1 MNNLQSSAFVAKT
14 TQLLSSVAHLRLLL
28 VMLVT
33 LTVSANAW
41 GADATATLSFADK
54 AQRTSFSTTKQVWEQ
69 NGVTFTNNK
78 GSGSNV
84 ADYAAPVRLYQNSE
98 IIVECTLGNMTKIVF
113 DCNSSSYATTM
124 KNSIGSSA
132 TASSD
137 KVTVAL
143 DGTSNTFSVDKITA
157 QVRLDAIT
165 VTYKEAVTEYN
176 ITYTGDDHITYSS
189 TKPETIKKEDTGFE
203 LEFSVNDGYKLNN
216 VQVKMDGQDLVL
228 DEDYLWEEGYLL
240 ILPETD
246 ITGDIEII
254 FETAATCTNPTITTQ
269 PTGAT
274 YTKGATATAL
284 KVVAS
289 GDDLTYQWYSNTSNS
304 TSGATK
310 INGATNSTYTPST
323 STVGTKYY
331 YCIVSSGSCSTT
343 SNIVSVVVKN
353 PTYTV
358 VWKSNGVEIRTDN
371 NVESGTN
378 KTAPTISPIPC
389 GDVIAGWTDATDGN
403 YVHGTS
409 ILYSGATPSIPITS
423 DKTFYAVFAD
433 YVNE

>member
-1 MNNLQSSAFVAKT
+1 MTSSTTRAFMAKKQSTSFAHWASKCAFICTFNKNRYY
-14 TQLLSSVAHLRLLL
+14 LFFINLLL
-28 VMLVT
+28 T
-33 LTVSANAW
+33 LGVANAW
-41 GADATATLSFADK
+41 GAEPTATLTFDDHAK
-54 AQRTSFSTTKQVWEQ
+54 RTTFTTSQQVWEE
-69 NGVTFTNNK
+69 NGVTFTNDKASSTN
-78 GSGSNV
+78 SV
-84 ADYAAPVRLYQNSE
+84 ADYAKPARLYAGSS
-98 IIVECTLGNMTKIVF
+98 VTVACSLGNMTQIVF
-113 DCNSSSYATTM
+113 DCNSSSYATAM

-137 KVTVAL
+137 KVTVSL
-143 DGTSNTFSVDKITA
+143 NGTSNTFTVAKLTA

-165 VTYKEAVTEYN
+165 VTY
-176 ITYTGDDHITYSS
+176 
-189 TKPETIKKEDTGFE
+189 
-203 LEFSVNDGYKLNN
+203 
-216 VQVKMDGQDLVL
+216 
-228 DEDYLWEEGYLL
+228 EEG
-240 ILPETD
+240 
-246 ITGDIEII
+246 
-254 FETAATCTNPTITTQ
+254 CSNPNITTQ

-274 YTKGATATAL
+274 YTQGATATAL

-358 VWKSNGVEIRTDN
+358 IWKSNGEEIRTDN

-378 KTAPTISPIPC
+378 KTAPTISIPC
-389 GDVIAGWTDATDGN
+389 GDVIAGWTDAEN

-409 ILYSGATPSIPITS
+409 TLYSGATPSIQITGN
-423 DKTFYAVFAD
+423 KTFYAVFAD
-433 YVNE
+433 YANQ

>member
-1 MNNLQSSAFVAKT
+1 MFL
-14 TQLLSSVAHLRLLL
+14 
-28 VMLVT
+28 T
-33 LTVSANAW
+33 LTVTTNAW
-41 GADATATLSFADK
+41 GETVTDEITASDLKATTNTYVDFSNVTKSSDAIYAGQSAKDANGNIQLRSKNSNSGVVSTASGGKVKSVKIT
-54 AQRTSFSTTKQVWEQ
+54 V
-69 NGVTFTNNK
+69 
-78 GSGSNV
+78 GSGSNTV
-84 ADYAAPVRLYQNSE
+84 DVYGSNTAYTSASDLYGDNK
-98 IIVECTLGNMTKIVF
+98 GTKIGSLTATGTISFEGDYTYVGIRS
-113 DCNSSSYATTM
+113 NNGAIYLSS
-124 KNSIGSSA
+124 I
-132 TASSD
+132 D
-137 KVTVAL
+137 IVWEVTP
-143 DGTSNTFSVDKITA
+143 S
-157 QVRLDAIT
+157 
-165 VTYKEAVTEYN
+165 
-176 ITYTGDDHITYSS
+176 
-189 TKPETIKKEDTGFE
+189 
-203 LEFSVNDGYKLNN
+203 
-216 VQVKMDGQDLVL
+216 
-228 DEDYLWEEGYLL
+228 
-240 ILPETD
+240 
-246 ITGDIEII
+246 
-254 FETAATCTNPTITTQ
+254 CTNPTIATQ

-358 VWKSNGVEIRTDN
+358 IWKSNGVVIRTDN

-403 YVHGTS
+403 YVHDTS
-409 ILYSGATPSIPITS
+409 KLYSGATPSIQITGN
-423 DKTFYAVFAD
+423 KTFYAVFAD
-433 YVNE
+433 YANQ

>member
-1 MNNLQSSAFVAKT
+1 MMTNLLNGAHVANKLFST
-14 TQLLSSVAHLRLLL
+14 IARLRLLL
-28 VMLVT
+28 VMFVA
-33 LTVSANAW
+33 LTVSVSAWAETYTYSFNTTGTVSVSNNSVTLSNVTWSVATTTGKGSPAYTNITKGYSYCGWQFGSSKDNYYSKVILSTNAFSSCNVQSVTLNMRLNGGVNTTMTVKQGSTTIGTATMSTANVWTDLVANATK
-41 GADATATLSFADK
+41 GTGGDLSI
-54 AQRTSFSTTKQVWEQ
+54 T
-69 NGVTFTNNK
+69 
-78 GSGSNV
+78 
-84 ADYAAPVRLYQNSE
+84 
-98 IIVECTLGNMTKIVF
+98 I
-113 DCNSSSYATTM
+113 ATTQAFFIH
-124 KNSIGSSA
+124 S
-132 TASSD
+132 
-137 KVTVAL
+137 
-143 DGTSNTFSVDKITA
+143 
-157 QVRLDAIT
+157 IT
-165 VTYKEAVTEYN
+165 VTYEEAV
-176 ITYTGDDHITYSS
+176 SC
-189 TKPETIKKEDTGFE
+189 TKPTI
-203 LEFSVNDGYKLNN
+203 
-216 VQVKMDGQDLVL
+216 
-228 DEDYLWEEGYLL
+228 
-240 ILPETD
+240 
-246 ITGDIEII
+246 
-254 FETAATCTNPTITTQ
+254 ATQ

-304 TSGATK
+304 TNGATK

-343 SNIVSVVVKN
+343 SNIVSVVVNN

-358 VWKSNGVEIRTDN
+358 IWKSNGEVIRTDN

-409 ILYSGATPSIPITS
+409 ILYSGATPLIQITS

-433 YVNE
+433 YEQ